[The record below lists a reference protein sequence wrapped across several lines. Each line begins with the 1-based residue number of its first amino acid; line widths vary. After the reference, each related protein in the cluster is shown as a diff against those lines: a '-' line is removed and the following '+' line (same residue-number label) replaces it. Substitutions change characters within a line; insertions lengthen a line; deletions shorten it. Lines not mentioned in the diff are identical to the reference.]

1 MNIKIVLNMFLLP
14 NERRNIEFLTDEL
27 LVSNELGEVTGGST
41 FQKKNGEVYKCEI
54 YIRLKD
60 EASFDIFLDLI
71 KDVNF
76 AKGSRVESSN
86 RRVEVGDFEGL
97 ALYLN
102 ASDLSSDVYKNN
114 NYDEVIAD
122 LCETLGEDGAFLGTN
137 IIDKFFILYFYGNS
151 YEIIKEKI
159 LPYLKD
165 SPLCEDFRVKQ
176 VC

>member
-27 LVSNELGEVTGGST
+27 LITNKLGEVTGGST

-60 EASFDIFLDLI
+60 EASFDTFLELI
-71 KDVNF
+71 KDVSF
-76 AKGSRVESSN
+76 AKGSRVESST
-86 RRVEVGDFEGL
+86 RRVEIGDFEGL

-102 ASDLSSDVYKNN
+102 ANDLSEDVYKNN
-114 NYDEVIAD
+114 NYDDVIAG
-122 LCETLGEDGAFLGTN
+122 LCDTLGEDGVFLGTN
-137 IIDKFFILYFYGNS
+137 VIDKFFILYFYGKSYDTIKGKIMPLLKSNS
-151 YEIIKEKI
+151 
-159 LPYLKD
+159 
-165 SPLCEDFRVKQ
+165 LCEGYRLKQ

>member
-27 LVSNELGEVTGGST
+27 LVSNKLGEVTGGST

-60 EASFDIFLDLI
+60 EASFDPFLELI
-71 KDVNF
+71 KDVSF
-76 AKGSRVESSN
+76 AKGSRVESST

-102 ASDLSSDVYKNN
+102 AGDLSEDVYKNN
-114 NYDEVIAD
+114 NYDDVISK
-122 LCETLGEDGAFLGTN
+122 LCETLGDDGVFLGTN
-137 IIDKFFILYFYGNS
+137 IIDKYFILYFYGKS
-151 YEIIKEKI
+151 YDTIRQKIVPALKEN
-159 LPYLKD
+159 
-165 SPLCEDFRVKQ
+165 PLCEEYRVKQ